1 MLEKVRPIAD
11 GHRATLAQVMLYW
24 TLSQPGITT
33 VIAGARNAQQVEEN
47 AAAAD
52 LDLSED
58 ELAIIHEAAEETEG
72 PA

>member
-1 MLEKVRPIAD
+1 
-11 GHRATLAQVMLYW
+11 MLYW

-58 ELAIIHEAAEETEG
+58 ELAIIREAAEETEG